1 MLETANWI
9 QKYFNQSPDAIFLF
23 KNDDLLVSNEPA
35 QRLVA
40 MLNLDVNYLL
50 QIGKNAWSQLA
61 NDDCASCLIKKRL
74 RGATIPLTFP
84 SNTTHPFHF
93 SMVYR
98 PLDDKEN
105 VFALTLENRE
115 QQQRLSQVEEQ
126 RMLNQYVSEAH
137 EKERQKISQDLHDSV
152 AQGIYA
158 AIMGVQ
164 RLAADQGQENAEQ
177 VQSMSVAIE
186 KQLQTTLKEI
196 KGLALDI
203 RPSVLD
209 NFGLIPAI
217 KALASRLQNST
228 GITIDVIALT
238 SAEKLQ
244 KNIQNVLYRI
254 TQEAINNAIKH
265 AHSTE
270 ISIIVTDH
278 NSYLQLEILDNGIG
292 FDIDQHSK
300 FNGHSLGLMDMNER
314 VKAYNGAFKITSKIN
329 KGTSVKVKFP
339 YNNDLNKDMVRTNV

>member
-35 QRLVA
+35 QRLVT

-50 QIGKNAWSQLA
+50 QIGKNAWSQLE

-74 RGATIPLTFP
+74 KGAAVPITFH
-84 SNTTHPFHF
+84 SNATHPFHF

-115 QQQRLSQVEEQ
+115 QQQRLSQVEEH
-126 RMLNQYVSEAH
+126 RILNQYVNEAH

-158 AIMGVQ
+158 AIMGIQ
-164 RLAADQGQENAEQ
+164 RLATVQNQRNTEQ
-177 VQSMSVAIE
+177 FQSMSAAIE

-217 KALASRLQNST
+217 KALAKRLQNST

-244 KNIQNVLYRI
+244 K
-254 TQEAINNAIKH
+254 K
-265 AHSTE
+265 
-270 ISIIVTDH
+270 
-278 NSYLQLEILDNGIG
+278 
-292 FDIDQHSK
+292 HSK
-300 FNGHSLGLMDMNER
+300 RSLPHYTRGN
-314 VKAYNGAFKITSKIN
+314 
-329 KGTSVKVKFP
+329 
-339 YNNDLNKDMVRTNV
+339 